1 MMIIRRLCFLIPF
14 MALSML
20 TGCYTTVNQVW
31 VPREYVGYS
40 LDYKGDDAKEA
51 RSLPPVLYRCGDDWY
66 IAAVKSSV
74 IEISRPVHSVFDGYY
89 KMHDFVL
96 SPLPDYP
103 IYYHKITPEMAA
115 NMQRSDQESHRWF
128 SPSRVAGELKKAG
141 GDWMKQLPPGAQPVQ
156 AEFLKYCRTST
167 FNVKEL
173 DTKNSW
179 YSYPM
184 AGLTFLV
191 VDVPFSV
198 AATSVTIAAYLA
210 LQTLEDEDSEL
221 WHHKHHKSAKHAPSP
236 PPSKKRPHG
245 GGARHSHG
253 KHHKHDHSENKGDSP
268 HRRPSGSHDH

>member
-1 MMIIRRLCFLIPF
+1 MMIIRRLCFLIPV
-14 MALSML
+14 MALCML

-74 IEISRPVHSVFDGYY
+74 IEISRPVHSVFDAYY

-115 NMQRSDQESHRWF
+115 NMQRSDQESLRWF

-156 AEFLKYCRTST
+156 AEFLKYCRSST
-167 FNVKEL
+167 PQVKKL
-173 DTKNSW
+173 GTKGAW
-179 YSYPM
+179 YSYPL
-184 AGLTFLV
+184 AGLTFLA
-191 VDVPFSV
+191 VDVPISAAELSV
-198 AATSVTIAAYLA
+198 ISVGTIVLIPPTILNMHVDAWC
-210 LQTLEDEDSEL
+210 EL
-221 WHHKHHKSAKHAPSP
+221 LRAILRS
-236 PPSKKRPHG
+236 
-245 GGARHSHG
+245 
-253 KHHKHDHSENKGDSP
+253 
-268 HRRPSGSHDH
+268 